1 MAEKSVSHQRR
12 RVAYLNQHLDVMF
25 NCYRT
30 ANEVGDSEAIN
41 DILRHF
47 FNTISPSQMNV
58 WIAKAKLSKEK

>member
-1 MAEKSVSHQRR
+1 MAKKSVSHQRR

-25 NCYRT
+25 NCYCT

-47 FNTISPSQMNV
+47 FNNISPSQMNV